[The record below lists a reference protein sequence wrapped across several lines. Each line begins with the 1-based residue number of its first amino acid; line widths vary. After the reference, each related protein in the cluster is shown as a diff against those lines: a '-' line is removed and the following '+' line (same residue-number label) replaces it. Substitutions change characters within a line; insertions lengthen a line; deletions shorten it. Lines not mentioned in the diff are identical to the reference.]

1 MIVIDASTVV
11 DVLVGEGRAVE
22 RMAGEDLA
30 APHLMDAEVG
40 NVLRRQV
47 LEGLLIARRGGEA
60 LKDLGQLEILRYE
73 HVGLLLRAWA
83 LRENLTFYDAL
94 YMALAEALEAPLVTL
109 DSRLGGTPGTSA
121 IVEVIPA
128 EG

>member
-22 RMAGEDLA
+22 RMADEDLA

-47 LEGLLIARRGGEA
+47 LEGLLTAQRGGEA
-60 LKDLGQLEILRYE
+60 LEDLGQLEILRYE

-83 LRENLTFYDAL
+83 FRENLTFYDAL

-109 DSRLGGTPGTSA
+109 DSRLAGAPGTSA